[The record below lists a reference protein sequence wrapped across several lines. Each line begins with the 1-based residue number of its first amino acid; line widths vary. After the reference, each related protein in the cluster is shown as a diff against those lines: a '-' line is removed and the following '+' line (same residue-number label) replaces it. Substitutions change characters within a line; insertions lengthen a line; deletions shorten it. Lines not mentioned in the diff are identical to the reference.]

1 MGIET
6 AAILSAVGSAVQV
19 MGAMQ
24 AADDARKQAEYNQ
37 KVADMQARDAI
48 NRGNIEMEKQR
59 VKTEQV
65 MGAQRAA
72 MGAAGIDSTS
82 GSFANVLLDTATMGE
97 KDAQTIRTNA
107 LREAWGY
114 EQQSEEYGMEAEAV
128 STAASYNAFG
138 SLLTGA
144 SNVGSKM
151 GWFDAKVSPNA
162 SSGTGLKIK

>member
-6 AAILSAVGSAVQV
+6 AAILSAVGSAVQA

-59 VKTEQV
+59 IKTEQV
-65 MGAQRAA
+65 KGAQRAA
-72 MGAAGIDSTS
+72 MGAAGVDSTS

-107 LREAWGY
+107 LR
-114 EQQSEEYGMEAEAV
+114 
-128 STAASYNAFG
+128 
-138 SLLTGA
+138 
-144 SNVGSKM
+144 
-151 GWFDAKVSPNA
+151 
-162 SSGTGLKIK
+162 